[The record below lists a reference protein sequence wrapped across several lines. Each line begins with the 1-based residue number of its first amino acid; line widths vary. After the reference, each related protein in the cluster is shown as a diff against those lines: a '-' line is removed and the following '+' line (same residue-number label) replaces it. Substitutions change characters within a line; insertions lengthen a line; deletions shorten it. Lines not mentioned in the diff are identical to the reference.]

1 MVIGVAWVL
10 YIVLDVKSGCAQNF
24 MLLLDDCRTMTDG
37 WVWTIEKNDDIVVDP
52 RKIANVFLY
61 KLWSFRSPYG
71 NL

>member
-24 MLLLDDCRTMTDG
+24 MLLLDDCRTTTDG
-37 WVWTIEKNDDIVVDP
+37 WAWTIENIDDIVVDL
-52 RKIANVFLY
+52 RKIANEILY
-61 KLWSFRSPYG
+61 RLWSFCSLYG